1 MTNRMVTNRTLPR
14 LGAACGALFAVPL
27 FAVSGNSG
35 HVNVIGLAAFALFLP
50 FLAYLYSL
58 LREAEGANGWLSTT
72 AFAAGLTGITIKLLS
87 AAPEIANRHVTD
99 DTPLHKALQ
108 GIADAATGISLY
120 PLAVMF
126 AAITVLTFRTS
137 VLPRWLGFGAA
148 ATAIALAVMGSFIG
162 RNAGPALILF
172 VLWTLVASVVLFRRT
187 WREPTQVA
195 RPYSPAAS

>member
-1 MTNRMVTNRTLPR
+1 VTNRMLPR

-27 FAVSGNSG
+27 FAASGHSG
-35 HVNVIGLAAFALFLP
+35 HVHIAALAAFALFLP
-50 FLAYLYSL
+50 FLAYLCSL
-58 LREAEGANGWLSTT
+58 LREAEGENGWLSTT

-87 AAPEIANRHVTD
+87 AAPEIANRHVTSG
-99 DTPLHKALQ
+99 TPLHKALQ
-108 GIADAATGISLY
+108 DIADAATGISLY

-126 AAITVLTFRTS
+126 AAVTILTFRTR

-148 ATAIALAVMGSFIG
+148 AVAIALAVMGSFIG

-172 VLWTLVASVVLFRRT
+172 VLWTLVTSVVLFRRT

-195 RPYSPAAS
+195 RAYASAPS